1 MNNLRTEAIR
11 KLGTTLG
18 QASNLY
24 PEIGKAGVSA
34 ELVHLC
40 PGVQPRGRNVQTLQ
54 PRGQATAAAAAAAVA
69 AATAAVAAAA
79 VFAWIWYGNDGAL
92 SQAQQHQSTVNK
104 GNSDIGTQQRRYI
117 QKKQRRYLEKAK
129 TFRKRKQLLLEWN

>member
-1 MNNLRTEAIR
+1 MTKYIRKLGATLGQKTLENQEQPQERSHKKIMNNPRTEAIR

-18 QASNLY
+18 QACNLY

-54 PRGQATAAAAAAAVA
+54 PRGQATAAAAAAAVDA

-92 SQAQQHQSTVNK
+92 SQAQQHQSK
-104 GNSDIGTQQRRYI
+104 
-117 QKKQRRYLEKAK
+117 
-129 TFRKRKQLLLEWN
+129 